1 MKTYSLVSSLHE
13 EIAQKDEYR
22 SDWENFNTDECEI
35 FVRTGGTESEFR
47 ALFEQ
52 PDGSLKIEGKAPL
65 RLLTDGQ
72 SNSLAAS
79 MEILSYLRQKGFDG
93 RIIHGSTSDT
103 TPEPTD
109 IVRPFDKKGI
119 LAGKRYGIVGKPS
132 DWLISSRVDYEKA
145 REVMGCTL
153 IDIPIS
159 ELLENIKTMSGTS
172 REGLREVKP
181 KFGRPISRESFG
193 TALNVYDA
201 LKTILRQHALDGFTI
216 RCFDLLSAIGNTA
229 CLALSRLNSE
239 GYVATCE
246 GDVPAMLSMAVSRE
260 LYGKSGFQVNLSK
273 VEDDMLLFAHCT
285 IPLDMVEDFS
295 YDTHFESGIGV
306 AIHGILPEGRSAKI
320 IKIGSDLEHWIHED
334 ITLVRN
340 QYANKLC
347 RTQIWVR
354 QGSAALSSYMLRRPL
369 GNHHVLIW

>member
-1 MKTYSLVSSLHE
+1 MKTYCLVSSLHE

-47 ALFEQ
+47 SLFEQ

-93 RIIHGSTSDT
+93 RIVHGSTSDT
-103 TPEPTD
+103 AAKTSD
-109 IVRPFDKKGI
+109 IVRTFDRKGI
-119 LAGKRYGIVGKPS
+119 LEGKRYGIVGKPS
-132 DWLISSRVDYEKA
+132 DWLISSRVDYAKA
-145 REVMGCTL
+145 REVMGCEL
-153 IDIPIS
+153 IDIPMS
-159 ELLENIKTMSGTS
+159 ELLANMKSTSGAL
-172 REGLREVKP
+172 REGLCEIKP
-181 KFGRPISRESFG
+181 KFGRPITRESFG
-193 TALNVYDA
+193 TALSVYDA
-201 LKTILRQHALDGFTI
+201 LKIIIEQHALDGVTI

-229 CLALSRLNSE
+229 CLALGKLNAE

-246 GDVPAMLSMAVSRE
+246 GDIPAMLTMAVARE

-295 YDTHFESGIGV
+295 YDTHFESGLGV
-306 AIHGILPEGRSAKI
+306 AIHGVLPEGRSAKI
-320 IKIGSDLEHWIHED
+320 LKIGSDLEHWIHED

-340 QYANKLC
+340 QYADKLC

-354 QGSAALSSYMLRRPL
+354 QGSALGSYMLRRPL